1 MKNKLENKLRILVI
15 LYKIGI
21 TLSIINCILMFA
33 LPYAV
38 LKVTLISILLVT
50 GIFLIWSDNIRI
62 KLDKL
67 ELEEGYGAYSD

>member
-1 MKNKLENKLRILVI
+1 
-15 LYKIGI
+15 
-21 TLSIINCILMFA
+21 MFA

-67 ELEEGYGAYSD
+67 ELEGYGAYSD